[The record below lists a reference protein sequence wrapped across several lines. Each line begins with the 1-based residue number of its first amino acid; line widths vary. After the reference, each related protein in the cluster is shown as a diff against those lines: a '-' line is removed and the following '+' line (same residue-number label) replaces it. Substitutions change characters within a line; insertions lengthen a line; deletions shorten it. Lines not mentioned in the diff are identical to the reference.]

1 MHACMCR
8 HTHTHMNSHAHTHHM
23 HTQPCLIR
31 ISRQG
36 LALDDLKI
44 GLFEA
49 ITGLG
54 LSLILLLIMKALR
67 GRPPAVQLARPLCSL
82 EGCSCHQ
89 PPTHV
94 YHFGGPGNRG
104 GVPHLHSADPGQIG
118 EMTSPLCPP
127 IRESKQQS
135 VHSLQR
141 PSQHPGSRDTQHSPT
156 MSLGAQQPVRKCL
169 FSQHS
174 TCIRCN

>member
-1 MHACMCR
+1 MHGHAHVYCVCVLENMCACVCMGALLLAHASAQR
-8 HTHTHMNSHAHTHHM
+8 LTHTSHHM
-23 HTQPCLIR
+23 HTQSCLIM

-49 ITGLG
+49 IAGLG

-67 GRPPAVQLARPLCSL
+67 GRPPAVQRARPLCSL

-104 GVPHLHSADPGQIG
+104 GVLHLTSVLQIP
-118 EMTSPLCPP
+118 S
-127 IRESKQQS
+127 REEK
-135 VHSLQR
+135 
-141 PSQHPGSRDTQHSPT
+141 
-156 MSLGAQQPVRKCL
+156 
-169 FSQHS
+169 
-174 TCIRCN
+174 